1 MVGEDDELE
10 EYHLH
15 GPSGA
20 ETRKIS
26 AVLVSP
32 VVVLLLL
39 QLQAGENSDGFFPD
53 RSSGAMS
60 TILPSVDAL
69 LGIRNTSANL
79 REALPRCEIMWAVSH
94 STIGGLK
101 NRLKISQSDLYHLSL
116 TYHWLITDLSRS
128 EKIPYRWTPVRRVR
142 ERRPLR
148 PSKIMFPEITETSWI
163 TSDPRLSVAMETQGW
178 CQIREVHSK
187 NRKDPCAV

>member
-79 REALPRCEIMWAVSH
+79 REALPRCEIM
-94 STIGGLK
+94 
-101 NRLKISQSDLYHLSL
+101 
-116 TYHWLITDLSRS
+116 
-128 EKIPYRWTPVRRVR
+128 
-142 ERRPLR
+142 
-148 PSKIMFPEITETSWI
+148 
-163 TSDPRLSVAMETQGW
+163 
-178 CQIREVHSK
+178 
-187 NRKDPCAV
+187 